1 MADKKTKFLG
11 DVGEIPTLL
20 RNQHIIVKAG
30 GNINKISLEN
40 FMASMNRDQQELLH
54 EVAWGIPLKDE
65 LQTSPDWGGLI
76 GNLDAWANYKASCGR
91 YLTKADGTSAKLHRQ
106 TSTIYADGTPLDE
119 TKGSV
124 TVIAPAVY
132 ILVQEDETLGYPVL
146 WVSTFP
152 ISAIKLATTADAKFI
167 VAGAY
172 KGSVVN
178 SALVSRSGLDF
189 DTSSKTINGYWSAA
203 QSFGANWGITDYIF
217 QVWYDIMCLCESNA
231 HTNIQDKLGWG
242 VGGSAIE
249 WSKVLASSTLRK
261 TGQTASLGDGTGKI
275 MITGDADANA
285 NSSHVSVVGVEDKYN
300 TQWEFCQGVFCGN
313 SGNSGQ
319 DGTEVFVYQGNRI
332 PSASELATHPSGE
345 YRTFTRLTSGGY
357 ISQLLKGAHFDI
369 FPKAVAGGTGSGYCD
384 NSYAANTGQVVLC
397 GGHANHGAAAGP
409 FCVTSDNAWSDSDSH
424 FGARPAYYGNLTFV
438 EGKDM

>member
-1 MADKKTKFLG
+1 MAEKKTKFLG
-11 DVGEIPTLL
+11 NVDEIATLL
-20 RNQHIIVKAG
+20 RSQYVIVNAG

-76 GNLDAWANYKASCGR
+76 GNLNAWANYKASCGR
-91 YLTKADGTSAKLHRQ
+91 YLTKPDGTSAKLHRQ
-106 TSTIYADGTPLDE
+106 TSTIYADGTVLDE
-119 TKGSV
+119 SKGSV
-124 TVIAPAVY
+124 TVVAPAVY
-132 ILVQEDETLGYPVL
+132 ILVQEDATLGYPVL

-152 ISAIKLATTADAKFI
+152 ISAVKLATTADAKFI
-167 VAGAY
+167 VAGSY
-172 KGSVVN
+172 KGAV
-178 SALVSRSGLDF
+178 ADGKLVSRSGLDF
-189 DTSSKTINGYWSAA
+189 DTAGRTISSYWSLA
-203 QSFGANWGITDYIF
+203 QAFGPNWGITDYIF
-217 QVWYDIMCLCESNA
+217 QVWYDIMCLSESNA

-242 VGGSAIE
+242 VGGSAID
-249 WSKVLASSTLRK
+249 WSTVLASATLRK

-285 NSSHVSVVGVEDKYN
+285 NSSHVSIVGIEDKYN
-300 TQWEFCQGVFCGN
+300 TQWEFCQGVFCGS

-319 DGTEVFVYQGNRI
+319 DGTEVFVYQGNRL

-369 FPKAVAGGTGSGYCD
+369 FPKAVAGGTGSGYGD
-384 NSYAANTGQVVLC
+384 NSYAANTGQVVLF
-397 GGHANHGAAAGP
+397 GGAAGYGAEAGP
-409 FCVTSDNAWSDSDSH
+409 FSVRSYFAWSDSYSA

-438 EGKDM
+438 QGKDM